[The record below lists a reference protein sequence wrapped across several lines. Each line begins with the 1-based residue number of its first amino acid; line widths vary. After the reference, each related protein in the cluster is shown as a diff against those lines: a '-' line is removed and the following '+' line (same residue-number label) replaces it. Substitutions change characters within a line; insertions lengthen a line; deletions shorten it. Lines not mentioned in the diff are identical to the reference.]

1 MNEFIF
7 NKSFKR
13 SGVYAIRCKQTNKY
27 YIGSAGNIYGRLKQH
42 FMNLKAARHHNHRIQ
57 QDFNAGYDFECSI
70 IQEFNNQEPQQI
82 MIAIEYLYILELYKK
97 GLQLY
102 NTEVYPRKDQEPEKF
117 IINCILG
124 RLRNLYDIEF
134 NSYYFN
140 YIESKKGD

>member
-1 MNEFIF
+1 MP
-7 NKSFKR
+7 
-13 SGVYAIRCKQTNKY
+13 GVYAIKCKQNNRY
-27 YIGSAGNIYGRLKQH
+27 YIGSSQSIYNRMQQHNGLLKRGLH
-42 FMNLKAARHHNHRIQ
+42 FNRSLQK
-57 QDFNAGYDFECSI
+57 DFNAGYDFECSI

>member
-7 NKSFKR
+7 DKSFKR

-27 YIGSAGNIYGRLKQH
+27 Y
-42 FMNLKAARHHNHRIQ
+42 
-57 QDFNAGYDFECSI
+57 
-70 IQEFNNQEPQQI
+70 
-82 MIAIEYLYILELYKK
+82 
-97 GLQLY
+97 
-102 NTEVYPRKDQEPEKF
+102 KDQEPEKF

-140 YIESKKGD
+140 YIGSKKGD